1 MGYLLNYI
9 RPTILIYDEEF
20 AGKVESTLMKIDL
33 DLKFELTFGKDSTAI
48 AVLFSNTTTSDFIP
62 PDLSKE
68 NPETLIACLSFT
80 SGSTGQP
87 KSVILSHSMFINM
100 VNSIPCNEDLV
111 LNFFA
116 PSGPRW
122 MSQLYLMLIP
132 LFTTHKRTYTRKKPD
147 PATICAVISKWHV
160 NVFIGADTMLHLV
173 LDHYNK
179 NPFSYDLTCLRFAK
193 CAGEA
198 PNRVVQKRLKGLI
211 PTLTFIR
218 EYGLTEC
225 AGVVASNSQEEF
237 LNGGKLYKGVSV
249 KIVDEN
255 SGESLGAGDVGMIY
269 LKTRTPFP
277 GYFRNKEW
285 NETYYTADGWFR
297 TRDIGYVN
305 DTNQL
310 VVYCRNDFI
319 PKVKGKMFIPNLIEE
334 YINSHPSVDMG
345 FLVGL
350 PVGAGEKM
358 LGIFVQ
364 LKRGLDKQN
373 AKIELEDYLRR
384 EVDWGLVRGLYIVN
398 EFKRNSAGK
407 VDKEVLK
414 RDFKNL

>member
-1 MGYLLNYI
+1 MNYI
-9 RPTILIYDEEF
+9 RPTVLIYDEEF
-20 AGKVESTLMKIDL
+20 ADKVESALRQINL
-33 DLKFELTFGKDSTAI
+33 DLKFELTFGKNSTAI
-48 AVLFSNTTTSDFIP
+48 AVLFSNPTTSDFIA
-62 PDLSKE
+62 PDLSTE
-68 NPETLIACLSFT
+68 TPETLIACLSFT
-80 SGSTGQP
+80 SGSTGRP

-100 VNSIPCNEDLV
+100 VNSIPCNDDLV
-111 LNFFA
+111 LNYFA

-122 MSQLYLMLIP
+122 MSQLYTMLIP
-132 LFTTHKRTYTRKKPD
+132 LFTNHKRTYTRKKPD
-147 PATICAVISKWHV
+147 PATICEVITKWHV
-160 NVFIGADTMLHLV
+160 NVFIGADTMLNLV

-193 CAGEA
+193 CAGEP
-198 PNRVVQKRLKGLI
+198 PNRVLQKRLKSMI

-237 LNGGKLYKGVSV
+237 LNGGKLFRGVSV

-255 SGESLGAGDVGMIY
+255 NGESLGAGGVGMIY
-269 LKTRTPFP
+269 LKTRTSFP
-277 GYFRNKEW
+277 GYFRNEEW
-285 NETYYTADGWFR
+285 NEIYYTSDGWFR

-305 DTNQL
+305 DSNQL

-334 YINSHPSVDMG
+334 TINSHPSVDMG

-350 PVGAGEKM
+350 PVGVGEKM
-358 LGIFVQ
+358 MGIFVQ
-364 LKRGLDKQN
+364 LRRGVDKDK
-373 AKIELEDYLRR
+373 AKKELEDYLKK

-414 RDFKNL
+414 RDFNNL